1 MHLDALQWTLL
12 AVGAVFV
19 GLSKSGI
26 PGVGILVV
34 GVFANVL
41 PAKLATGMVLPLLI
55 VGDIA
60 AVATYLKHTQW
71 RHVFR
76 LFPWTAVGVVAGYFA
91 LDHMTNR
98 QVAVAI
104 GVILL
109 FMLALHVWRSRKR
122 AAAVLEREMVEHGA
136 WFAPFMGVLAG
147 FTTQM
152 ANAAGPVMILY
163 LLAMR
168 LKKMDFLGTS
178 AVYFFALNLFK
189 VPFMIDL
196 GLINR
201 ESLVVNAWLA
211 PAVLAGSLAGR
222 LIATRVPQRLFERLA
237 LGLTFIAA
245 LKLLWG

>member
-1 MHLDALQWTLL
+1 MTFEPWQWLL
-12 AVGAVFV
+12 LVIAAMVV

-34 GVFANVL
+34 GIFSNL
-41 PAKLATGMVLPLLI
+41 IPAKLATGIVLPLLI

-60 AVATYLKHTQW
+60 AVSAYLKHTQW
-71 RHVFR
+71 RHVLR
-76 LFPWTAVGVVAGYFA
+76 LFPWTAIGVVAGYFA
-91 LDHMTNR
+91 LDRMTNR
-98 QVAVAI
+98 EVAVAI
-104 GVILL
+104 GLILL
-109 FMLALHVWRSRKR
+109 LMLAVHLWRNHKLS
-122 AAAVLEREMVEHGA
+122 AGQLEREMAEHGA
-136 WFAPFMGVLAG
+136 WFAPVMGVLAG

-178 AVYFFALNLFK
+178 AVYFFTLNLFK
-189 VPFMIDL
+189 VPFMIHL
-196 GLINR
+196 GLINT

-211 PAVLAGSLAGR
+211 PAVLAGSVVGR

-237 LGLTFIAA
+237 LGLTFLAA